1 MSKDHG
7 AHSRVSIAGLLIA
20 MGIIYGDIGT
30 SPLYVMKAIV
40 GKHAITPDLVLGGFS
55 CIIWT
60 LTLMTTIK
68 YVLITLRADN
78 NGEGGIFSLFAL
90 VRRQKRWLVFPAIVG
105 GATLLADGIITPS
118 ISVSSAVEGL
128 RILDPD
134 INTIPIVVVI
144 ISALFFVQQFGTA
157 IIGKGFGPIMLVWF
171 STLGTLGIISVV
183 QTPEVLKAINPMYA
197 INLLTHYP
205 NGILLLGAVFLC
217 TTGAEALYSDLG
229 HCGRSNIRISWIFVK
244 AALLINYAGQAGW
257 MLRHS
262 GEPLNERNPFFMLMP
277 EWFLVPGIILATL
290 ATIIASQALISGSFT
305 LVSEAMQLQLWPKS
319 RIEYPTVQKGQLF
332 IPGINLLLWIGC
344 LGIVFYFKESEH
356 MEAAYG
362 LAITLTMLVTT
373 LLLAFY
379 LLRQRVNTVL
389 VFLLIGVYLFI
400 EGTFFY
406 ANAHKFADGGW
417 VSMMMALLLSLL
429 MLVWRRG
436 RIIKASYT
444 QTVDL
449 RTYVPNLVELSQD
462 TGVNKYATHLVY
474 LTSANPSHEVEW
486 KVIYSIFRKQPKRA
500 DTYWFLHVEVCDD
513 PHTKEFRVT
522 TLEPGKVFRID
533 FKLGFRVQP
542 RVSLL
547 FRKVVEDMVAR
558 GEVDILSRYESLRK
572 QGQVGDFRFV
582 VIDRF
587 LSYENELPF
596 FERIGMKTYFL
607 LKRFTLS
614 DEQSFG
620 LDTSSV
626 AVEKVPFIISPVKD
640 FSLHRVEDPMPSV

>member
-1 MSKDHG
+1 MSKEHG
-7 AHSRVSIAGLLIA
+7 AHSRVSLAGLLIA

-60 LTLMTTIK
+60 LTLITTFK
-68 YVLITLRADN
+68 YLVIVLRADN
-78 NGEGGIFSLFAL
+78 KGEGGVFSLYAL
-90 VRRQKRWLVFPAIVG
+90 IRRRRKWLIFPAMIG
-105 GATLLADGIITPS
+105 GGTLLADGVITPS

-128 RILDPD
+128 LILNPN
-134 INTIPIVVVI
+134 IKTIPIVMVI
-144 ISALFFVQQFGTA
+144 LTALFFVQQFGTA
-157 IIGKGFGPIMLVWF
+157 LIGKGFGPIMFVWF
-171 STLGTLGIISVV
+171 SVLMALGMVSLL
-183 QTPEVLKAINPMYA
+183 QTPEVLAAFNPMYA
-197 INLLTHYP
+197 INLLANYP
-205 NGILLLGAVFLC
+205 NGYLLLGAVFLC
-217 TTGAEALYSDLG
+217 TTGADALYSDLG
-229 HCGRSNIRISWIFVK
+229 HCGRSNIRYSWIFVK
-244 AALLINYAGQAGW
+244 SALLINYAGQTAW
-257 MLRHS
+257 MLRHT
-262 GEPLNERNPFFMLMP
+262 GEPLNDRNPFFMLMP
-277 EWFLVPGIILATL
+277 EWFLMPGIILATV
-290 ATIIASQALISGSFT
+290 ATIVASQAMITGSFT
-305 LVSEAMQLQLWPKS
+305 LISEATQLQLWPKG
-319 RIEYPTVQKGQLF
+319 RIEYPTDQKGQLYV
-332 IPGINLLLWIGC
+332 PGINLMLWMGCMAVLL
-344 LGIVFYFKESEH
+344 YFQKSEH

-362 LAITLTMLVTT
+362 LAITITMLMTSI
-373 LLLAFY
+373 LLMQYLRAQKWPLAVIV
-379 LLRQRVNTVL
+379 LLGI
-389 VFLLIGVYLFI
+389 VFFTAELG
-400 EGTFFY
+400 FFY
-406 ANAHKFADGGW
+406 ANAHKFAEGGW
-417 VSMMMALLLSLL
+417 VSILIAGLIFVV

-436 RIIKASYT
+436 RMIKASYT

-449 RTYVPNLVELSQD
+449 RTYVPNLVELSED

-547 FRKVVEDMVAR
+547 FRKVVENMVAR

-626 AVEKVPFIISPVKD
+626 AVEKVPFIIAPVKD
-640 FSLHRVEDPMPSV
+640 FSLHRVEDPAPSV